1 MICMADRDDS
11 GFNLVELL
19 VVVLILGIL
28 VVIAVASYTISIQNA
43 RTVSCLSNQRTLD
56 DAAIVHLASNGARPV
71 DIEDLRP
78 YASTFDKIITCPA
91 DRDTKLTWNAATEE
105 IECAI
110 HPR

>member
-1 MICMADRDDS
+1 MICVADRDDN
-11 GFNLVELL
+11 GFNLIELM

-28 VVIAVASYTISIQNA
+28 VVIAVASYTISIENA

-56 DAAIVHLASNGARPV
+56 DAAIVYLARNGARPV

-78 YASTFDKIITCPA
+78 YASTFNKIVTCPA
-91 DRDTKLTWNAATEE
+91 DGDVKLTWNAATEE
-105 IECAI
+105 IECSI